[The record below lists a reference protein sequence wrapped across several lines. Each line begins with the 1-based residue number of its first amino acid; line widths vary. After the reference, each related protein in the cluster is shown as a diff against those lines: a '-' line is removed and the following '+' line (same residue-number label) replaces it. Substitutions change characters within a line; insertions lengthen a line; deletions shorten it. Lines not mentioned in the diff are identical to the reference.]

1 MLNLKT
7 LVFGALIAAASA
19 GAMARPMGHGYG
31 HGHGG
36 FDDID
41 ARQARQAARIEAA
54 LHEGRLSRREFRALQ
69 REQAAIRRYEAHA
82 RADGFISRHERREL
96 QLMLDRA
103 SQHIRNS

>member
-19 GAMARPMGHGYG
+19 GAMARPMGHGAIT
-31 HGHGG
+31 
-36 FDDID
+36 DDID
-41 ARQARQAARIEAA
+41 ARQARQAARIDAA

-69 REQAAIRRYEAHA
+69 REQVAIRRYEAQA
-82 RADGFISRHERREL
+82 KADGFVTRQERREL